1 MKHFSGTVKKVN
13 NTKTAHVEIVTE
25 WMHPKYLKKRRFSKI
40 FACHSEEVLSI
51 GDEVMI
57 VECKPLSATKFFEL
71 ITRKESTSVLRC
83 QTEPKKSTTGSCYK
97 RKETKAVEKKQPR
110 KQEGKSKKNS
120 IKRKSG
126 NMVQLIS
133 TYGADNVSERLR
145 LLSMEDRRQK
155 NDRRYYHR
163 FSC

>member
-57 VECKPLSATKFFEL
+57 VECKPLSATKFFRVDH
-71 ITRKESTSVLRC
+71 IVKKSTSVLADVKL
-83 QTEPKKSTTGSCYK
+83 EPKEEVQPEVVTKE
-97 RKETKAVEKKQPR
+97 KETKVVEKKTAT
-110 KQEGKSKKNS
+110 KTKKV
-120 IKRKSG
+120 KAKK
-126 NMVQLIS
+126 
-133 TYGADNVSERLR
+133 E
-145 LLSMEDRRQK
+145 
-155 NDRRYYHR
+155 
-163 FSC
+163 